1 MAWEEYQD
9 IIWMF
14 RDGVRKAKMQ
24 VELNLKRDV
33 KNYKKGLFKYIGQK
47 RQAKESVP
55 PLINEKGMLARPSA
69 RCCTWVETIPGMS
82 TDRENNSLRAALQR
96 RTCEF

>member
-69 RCCTWVETIPGMS
+69 SSAPV
-82 TDRENNSLRAALQR
+82 AAPSGPPLPEQDSKR
-96 RTCEF
+96 RPSS